1 MRKVEEIKY
10 ELEREKD
17 RMNAFLVDRPD
28 LEPHRYFHEVFRLAP
43 LLYLEMLLELPP
55 ASYPILLL
63 VRKMLSLTEPIV
75 SESLP
80 GLCSMHWPLFLMHP
94 NSTPL
99 VSPHSSLTDRAR
111 STRLFDRHMDEFTFM
126 NTKRSRALIDEA

>member
-1 MRKVEEIKY
+1 MPSWSTVRTSSLTAISTRCV
-10 ELEREKD
+10 LHACSRD
-17 RMNAFLVDRPD
+17 APTDPQLPQ
-28 LEPHRYFHEVFRLAP
+28 VFRLAP

-55 ASYPILLL
+55 ASYLILLL